1 MNDISKSDWKL
12 YRQLLPQWQERYM
25 KKLNQE
31 YIQILRSDDLASA
44 NFWRL
49 EKRIKADRRSPGVIC
64 EVSRRSMLT
73 ILVQLLGQQV
83 ITQADLVDFG
93 PELRAQVDDL
103 SNLYN

>member
-1 MNDISKSDWKL
+1 
-12 YRQLLPQWQERYM
+12 M